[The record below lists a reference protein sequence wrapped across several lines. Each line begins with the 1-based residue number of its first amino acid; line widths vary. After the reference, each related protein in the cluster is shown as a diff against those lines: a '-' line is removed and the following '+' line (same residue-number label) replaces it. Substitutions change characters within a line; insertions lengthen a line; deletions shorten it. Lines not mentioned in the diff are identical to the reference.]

1 MHSKCETLERECQS
15 TLKKLG
21 PQPPASYPA
30 LSFFH
35 TFLRTWLT
43 ADFSIPQEPKKC
55 CDKVD
60 TSGPAFSLGVMGPW
74 VMKGFSGAGHALLW
88 SKRDLQPLEKHP
100 RLGCWEQVYNF
111 HILDITF
118 HQLTKCNPG
127 ISYWRL
133 ETAPAGHSWE
143 RRRALEGGLGSG

>member
-1 MHSKCETLERECQS
+1 
-15 TLKKLG
+15 
-21 PQPPASYPA
+21 
-30 LSFFH
+30 
-35 TFLRTWLT
+35 
-43 ADFSIPQEPKKC
+43 
-55 CDKVD
+55 
-60 TSGPAFSLGVMGPW
+60 MGPW